1 MVKILDPKPGETVY
15 DPACGTGGMLIEA
28 IRNMDNDRRTYGK
41 IYGQEKNLATS
52 AIARMN
58 LFLHGAR
65 DFKIEQGDTLRS
77 PLFLYRGDSSKFR
90 LCYRK
95 SAIFTG
101 EVGSRTVRFRRIWA

>member
-1 MVKILDPKPGETVY
+1 MIMLLAPQVGESVY

-28 IRNMDNDRRTYGK
+28 IRYMKGDKRTYGR

-65 DFKIEQGDTLRS
+65 DFNVTQGGHTAK
-77 PLFLYRGDSSKFR
+77 P
-90 LCYRK
+90 
-95 SAIFTG
+95 
-101 EVGSRTVRFRRIWA
+101 